1 MRKLAFLVLALPLLF
16 GFADTGGVGEGGDVG
31 FTPPGGGG
39 GGPSLGLL
47 LVDGTDPVYLVNGS
61 SGLCL
66 VAGGC

>member
-39 GGPSLGLL
+39 GGSCSNSLDFSQACNSANLGVIL
-47 LVDGTDPVYLVNGS
+47 
-61 SGLCL
+61 
-66 VAGGC
+66 